1 MTDTLRRAIIVLTL
15 LVLGGAHAA
24 CACVGVAQAVSGA
37 EVMVAAVASHDAY
50 SGSHHTPDTGHCDE
64 GSGDPG
70 YDCAGCEAV
79 ALPTDT
85 STKAVS
91 AFPADKAVLPARP
104 ANTSIGVFN
113 YPTLRI
119 VPVRSP
125 PSPGPS
131 LVTLKIRLQ
140 N

>member
-1 MTDTLRRAIIVLTL
+1 MMNTLRRAIIVLTL

-24 CACVGVAQAVSGA
+24 CACVRVAQAVTGTEIVLAGSA
-37 EVMVAAVASHDAY
+37 NHHVY
-50 SGSHHTPDTGHCDE
+50 SGSHHTPDAGHCDE

-70 YDCAGCEAV
+70 HDCAGCEAV

-85 STKAVS
+85 TPKAVS
-91 AFPADKAVLPARP
+91 ALVSDKAVLPASH
-104 ANTSIGVFN
+104 ANTSIRVFN
-113 YPTLRI
+113 HATLRI

-125 PSPGPS
+125 PWPSPS
-131 LVTLKIRLQ
+131 LVDLKVRLQ

>member
-1 MTDTLRRAIIVLTL
+1 MMNTLRRAIIILTL

-24 CACVGVAQAVSGA
+24 CACVRVAQAVTGT
-37 EVMVAAVASHDAY
+37 EVVMAAFASHGAY
-50 SGSHHTPDTGHCDE
+50 PGSHHTSDAGHCDE

-70 YDCAGCEAV
+70 HDCAGCEAV

-91 AFPADKAVLPARP
+91 AFPSDKAVPP
-104 ANTSIGVFN
+104 PKPDSKSIGVFHN
-113 YPTLRI
+113 ATLRI

-125 PSPGPS
+125 PWPSPS
-131 LVTLKIRLQ
+131 LVNLKIRLQ